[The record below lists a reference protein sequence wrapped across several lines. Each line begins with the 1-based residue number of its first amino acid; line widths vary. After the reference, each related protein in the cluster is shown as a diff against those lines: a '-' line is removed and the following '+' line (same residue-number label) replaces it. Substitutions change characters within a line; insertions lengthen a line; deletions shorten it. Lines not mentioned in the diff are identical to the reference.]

1 MESWARNS
9 NVNLLFRDECIEG
22 MHTYGYVIVMIYVGL
37 CLLSSIPL
45 ILGASE
51 STKVVFIKRTFGW
64 PIPFQLS

>member
-1 MESWARNS
+1 
-9 NVNLLFRDECIEG
+9 